1 MSGLP
6 SGWAATNIAEIGDLV
21 GGKTP
26 SKAEPRFWANGTV
39 TWVSPK
45 DMKVFDLAGSE
56 DQISET
62 AISDGGMNLLPA
74 QSILMVTRSGILSH
88 TFPVAITRN
97 PVTIN
102 QDIKAITPTAAFNTR
117 YLAYNLKSQQ
127 RAILNGCA
135 KSGTTVESIETEQLK
150 RLPIPLAPLPEQKR
164 IADKLDNVLARVD
177 ACRDR
182 LDRLPALLKRF
193 RQSILAAATSG
204 RLTEDWREKQAIDNW
219 GSDISFG
226 ELGKVSGGLTKN
238 GKRSELQLQKP
249 YLRVANV
256 YANELRLEDVAS
268 IGMTQQEFSKTCLQR
283 DDLLIVEGNGSIDQ
297 VGRVAIWSAEVP
309 DCSHQNHLIR
319 WRAGPRLLPKF
330 ALYFLL
336 SPEGRSQIIDVASS
350 TTGLHTLSISKVSGM
365 SVPVPSLPEQTEIIR
380 RVEILFA
387 FADRLEARLT
397 TARRQVGQLT
407 PALLAKA
414 FRGEL
419 VPQDPADE
427 PAAELLKRLAA
438 QRETAPKTNR
448 GRKIASR

>member
-39 TWVSPK
+39 PWVSPK

-74 QSILMVTRSGILSH
+74 RSILMVTRSGILSH

-97 PVTIN
+97 PATIN

-164 IADKLDNVLARVD
+164 IADKLDSVLARVD

-204 RLTEDWREKQAIDNW
+204 QLTEDWRDKAPRKWSSARLGSVAKFIDYRGKTPTKTASGTPLITAKNVRR
-219 GSDISFG
+219 GFISFEPREFISESAYDG
-226 ELGKVSGGLTKN
+226 WMTRGFPSKGDVLITTEAPLGN
-238 GKRSELQLQKP
+238 
-249 YLRVANV
+249 VAVINW
-256 YANELRLEDVAS
+256 D
-268 IGMTQQEFSKTCLQR
+268 F
-283 DDLLIVEGNGSIDQ
+283 
-297 VGRVAIWSAEVP
+297 
-309 DCSHQNHLIR
+309 
-319 WRAGPRLLPKF
+319 KF
-330 ALYFLL
+330 ALAQRIICLQFN
-336 SPEGRSQIIDVASS
+336 EQIFGSYAAVALQSDQFQAQLIEQS
-350 TTGLHTLSISKVSGM
+350 TGSTVAGIKASRLKELQIEIPSIA
-365 SVPVPSLPEQTEIIR
+365 EQTEIVR
-380 RVEILFA
+380 RFELLFA
-387 FADRLEARLT
+387 FADRLEARLAA
-397 TARRQVGQLT
+397 ARRQVGQLT

-438 QRETAPKTNR
+438 QRETAPKARR
-448 GRKIASR
+448 GRASKA